1 MTSACARR
9 SDSLALTVDSP
20 LVSPVLVGRDREVQR
35 LDDLLERARMGRG
48 QTVTISGEA
57 GIGKTRLVAHLTE
70 AARDASTL
78 ILKTQ
83 CFEGDRRVPYAA
95 MAELV
100 LDLAVRPGLGPETWP
115 LGVADG
121 LALAVPELLPQAGS
135 GVSDDER
142 DSRRVRRALQRLV
155 ASLADRQPVVL
166 VCEDVHWID
175 EASGDLLGHLARAA
189 AHLRL
194 LLVLTCRRDE
204 PSAELEDLLGV
215 LNHDRL
221 SVGLE
226 LAQLSLDEVGT
237 MLSAC
242 LGRAELPPAEF
253 TQRLHALTDGNP
265 YVLEE
270 VLRSLAM
277 TGELS
282 ADATGVWPS
291 SRDLQIPRSARDAVS
306 RRLEAVSLPARRT
319 AELAAILG
327 RRFDPL
333 LLQALVDTT
342 EAALLASL
350 KELIGAGLIGHD
362 TDAGLA
368 FRHALTRQAIY
379 TGLLG
384 PERQILHRRAAEFLE
399 QHQAH
404 ARDQSR
410 LADLARHWSAA
421 RVPTKAM
428 AYARQAGELSLSVSA
443 PRSAVEHLSSALTSA
458 TEVDDAPMADLSRLR
473 AEAYDLLGDFE
484 AARGDFE
491 VSLDLVR
498 TVGDRQAEWELLLRL
513 ALLWAARDFEQTRG
527 YAEAALVEA
536 RLLGDDAL
544 AHTLN
549 RLGNW
554 HANAGDF
561 DQAVRHHEQALDLF
575 QQRGDR
581 RGTAQTLELLGM
593 TSNLA
598 DPASSVRYYDLAIPL
613 LDALGERQGLVAALA
628 VRMLQNGSYWHMTLV
643 PAPVPDLEALRNGET
658 ALTLARES
666 AWRAGEAFASWE
678 LAAWLGPRG
687 HYQRALDSARQ
698 ALAIAEEIDHPTWQ
712 AGAHLALGAIELD
725 LMAHETAIDHLQ
737 RTVALSS
744 EGDQAIFREIGSG
757 LLASALIGARQPKIA
772 MDVLEAAGGTSI
784 PMRSMGPRTLWVAYA
799 EHALA
804 TGDYDRGLEIAS
816 RLIGSAADRDQTAIL
831 PALEKLRG
839 EALLGLGRRAEAASA
854 LSNARLAAHQR
865 GLRGLVWRLDIQL
878 GRAQRSLGRRLEA
891 DASFNAARSVVD
903 ELAAG
908 LGDGVICDKFR
919 RATVSLLPPRRVPT
933 HRQLDKA
940 RFGGLTARE
949 RDVAGLVAAGRS
961 NRQIADALV
970 LSERTVET
978 YVTGI
983 LAKLG
988 FDSRTQIAAW
998 AVQAGLT

>member
-1 MTSACARR
+1 M
-9 SDSLALTVDSP
+9 
-20 LVSPVLVGRDREVQR
+20 
-35 LDDLLERARMGRG
+35 
-48 QTVTISGEA
+48 
-57 GIGKTRLVAHLTE
+57 
-70 AARDASTL
+70 
-78 ILKTQ
+78 
-83 CFEGDRRVPYAA
+83 
-95 MAELV
+95 
-100 LDLAVRPGLGPETWP
+100 
-115 LGVADG
+115 
-121 LALAVPELLPQAGS
+121 
-135 GVSDDER
+135 
-142 DSRRVRRALQRLV
+142 
-155 ASLADRQPVVL
+155 
-166 VCEDVHWID
+166 
-175 EASGDLLGHLARAA
+175 
-189 AHLRL
+189 
-194 LLVLTCRRDE
+194 
-204 PSAELEDLLGV
+204 
-215 LNHDRL
+215 
-221 SVGLE
+221 
-226 LAQLSLDEVGT
+226 
-237 MLSAC
+237 
-242 LGRAELPPAEF
+242 
-253 TQRLHALTDGNP
+253 
-265 YVLEE
+265 
-270 VLRSLAM
+270 
-277 TGELS
+277 
-282 ADATGVWPS
+282 
-291 SRDLQIPRSARDAVS
+291 
-306 RRLEAVSLPARRT
+306 
-319 AELAAILG
+319 
-327 RRFDPL
+327 
-333 LLQALVDTT
+333 
-342 EAALLASL
+342 
-350 KELIGAGLIGHD
+350 IGAGLIGHD

-428 AYARQAGELSLSVSA
+428 AYTRQAGELSLSVSA

-598 DPASSVRYYDLAIPL
+598 DPASKRSL
-613 LDALGERQGLVAALA
+613 LRPGHPAA
-628 VRMLQNGSYWHMTLV
+628 RR
-643 PAPVPDLEALRNGET
+643 P
-658 ALTLARES
+658 
-666 AWRAGEAFASWE
+666 WRAPGARRRAGGAHASERLVLAHDAGPRPGSRPGSVTQWRDRAHARPRERMAPPGEAFASWE

-772 MDVLEAAGGTSI
+772 MDVLEDDRRNQHPDAVDGSSDALGRVCRA
-784 PMRSMGPRTLWVAYA
+784 RSEQPVITTEGWRSP
-799 EHALA
+799 
-804 TGDYDRGLEIAS
+804 
-816 RLIGSAADRDQTAIL
+816 ADRISGRQGSDRD
-831 PALEKLRG
+831 PASTG
-839 EALLGLGRRAEAASA
+839 EAARR
-854 LSNARLAAHQR
+854 
-865 GLRGLVWRLDIQL
+865 G
-878 GRAQRSLGRRLEA
+878 
-891 DASFNAARSVVD
+891 AAR
-903 ELAAG
+903 
-908 LGDGVICDKFR
+908 
-919 RATVSLLPPRRVPT
+919 
-933 HRQLDKA
+933 A
-940 RFGGLTARE
+940 RTSGRGG
-949 RDVAGLVAAGRS
+949 
-961 NRQIADALV
+961 
-970 LSERTVET
+970 
-978 YVTGI
+978 
-983 LAKLG
+983 
-988 FDSRTQIAAW
+988 
-998 AVQAGLT
+998 